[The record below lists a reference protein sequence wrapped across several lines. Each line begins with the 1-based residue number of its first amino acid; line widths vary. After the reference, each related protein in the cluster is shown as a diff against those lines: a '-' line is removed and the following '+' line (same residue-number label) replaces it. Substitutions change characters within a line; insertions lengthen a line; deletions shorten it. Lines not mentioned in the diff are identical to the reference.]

1 MNVQT
6 ASFEN
11 TYQLPRY
18 TVTFDP
24 DQGSFTPPA
33 QTHRYGDRVT
43 EPPVQNNAAGVA
55 TSPAGERYG
64 YHFKHWK
71 AADGTQFQFVNSS
84 VRANFTLTA
93 VWEINTYPVQ
103 VLDAATADAPHA
115 NEVIFDNGGAQMT
128 HGTVLNAPT
137 APENKTGYHFD
148 H

>member
-1 MNVQT
+1 MTRTISYQDPVSGAAVNVQT

-11 TYQLPRY
+11 TYRLPRY
-18 TVTFDP
+18 TVSFNP

-93 VWEINTYPVQ
+93 VWEINTYPVK
-103 VLDAATADAPHA
+103 VLECRNGRCTACELRSSSTRACRPWR
-115 NEVIFDNGGAQMT
+115 
-128 HGTVLNAPT
+128 T
-137 APENKTGYHFD
+137 ARC
-148 H
+148 